1 MTYITK
7 PGDQWDM
14 IAKECYENELLAG
27 YIMQAN
33 PEYLD
38 VFQFDAGVILTIPD
52 LPEDAEDG
60 IPPWRD

>member
-38 VFQFDAGVILTIPD
+38 VFQFDAGVILTIPA